1 MKKILYIIVPLI
13 SFLLIFYILIDVPKI
28 DVYFADDFV
37 KYLNEM
43 MLDEKI
49 VFDLEQFNSNSL
61 QLSTISS
68 VSENQKEYLPAV
80 INEALNAFVPKKL
93 LSDEMALSVNF
104 FEDNTSIKCKLIK
117 KININGIEVFRYED
131 VFNE

>member
-1 MKKILYIIVPLI
+1 VKKILYIIVPLI